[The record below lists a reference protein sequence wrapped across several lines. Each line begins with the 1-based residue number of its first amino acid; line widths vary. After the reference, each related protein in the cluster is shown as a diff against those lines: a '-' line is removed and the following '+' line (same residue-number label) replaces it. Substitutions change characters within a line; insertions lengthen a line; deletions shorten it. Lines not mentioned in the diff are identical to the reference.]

1 MIKLF
6 FKKIKLQF
14 LFLLLALF
22 IIPTTGYA
30 YSKYIV
36 PGGQTIGIEVNSD
49 GILVVG
55 FYKVDE
61 QYIGKDAG
69 FEVGDSILAINDQK
83 VTTIEEMV
91 QVVNQ
96 EARNNAINSL
106 DVTIERNNKTSDL
119 SLNMVCDTEN
129 VCKTGLYVKDEI
141 TGIGTLTY
149 IDPNS
154 KIFGALGH
162 EIIEKTTGEKFEI
175 KDGQIFKAD
184 VTGTNKSSDG
194 SPGEKNATYDKSTVF
209 GTIFSNQTAG
219 IFGLYDDSFPTTETL
234 EVATS
239 DAIKTG
245 KATIKTVISGQKVEE
260 YEINILKIDKDS
272 DTKNILFEITDQNLL
287 DKTGGVVQGMSGS
300 PIIQNNKII
309 GAVTHVIVSD
319 TKKGYGI
326 FITTMLEEGDKK
338 GAD

>member
-106 DVTIERNNKTSDL
+106 DVTIERN
-119 SLNMVCDTEN
+119 
-129 VCKTGLYVKDEI
+129 
-141 TGIGTLTY
+141 
-149 IDPNS
+149 
-154 KIFGALGH
+154 
-162 EIIEKTTGEKFEI
+162 
-175 KDGQIFKAD
+175 
-184 VTGTNKSSDG
+184 
-194 SPGEKNATYDKSTVF
+194 
-209 GTIFSNQTAG
+209 
-219 IFGLYDDSFPTTETL
+219 
-234 EVATS
+234 
-239 DAIKTG
+239 
-245 KATIKTVISGQKVEE
+245 
-260 YEINILKIDKDS
+260 
-272 DTKNILFEITDQNLL
+272 
-287 DKTGGVVQGMSGS
+287 
-300 PIIQNNKII
+300 
-309 GAVTHVIVSD
+309 
-319 TKKGYGI
+319 
-326 FITTMLEEGDKK
+326 
-338 GAD
+338 